1 MTFQTQLVT
10 IGASATALPAPAE
23 FGLVRRIYI
32 EPLRANTHPAY
43 IGTSA
48 VTNDGSGTEARVVS
62 LKTLMVGATAMPTE
76 LATPPASTVGK
87 DSFSFEDPSARN
99 TMDPTKIY
107 VHGTNGEK
115 LQVTY
120 TQE

>member
-48 VTNDGSGTEARVVS
+48 VTNDGSGTGVI
-62 LKTLMVGATAMPTE
+62 KE

-87 DSFSFEDPSARN
+87 DSFTFEDPSARN